1 MLYKVIK
8 NRFIDVFLKEIVL
21 LIKFD
26 LLNKI
31 NRVVENIGFV

>member
-8 NRFIDVFLKEIVL
+8 NRYIYVFLKEIVM

-31 NRVVENIGFV
+31 KRVVENI